1 MVGHYQAALEG
12 YGEVVRS
19 PVTAPSL
26 RATALANSGYA
37 HLSLRQYDNAQRDF
51 AAALKDQPEN
61 SAAYRGLGLVAQ
73 RAGNSAEAAKD
84 YERSVE
90 LQPTPV
96 GFLLLGNALEIGGN
110 PEAAREAQ
118 SQAARMT
125 QDLNDDIA
133 TVRQLLAH

>member
-1 MVGHYQAALEG
+1 
-12 YGEVVRS
+12 
-19 PVTAPSL
+19 
-26 RATALANSGYA
+26 
-37 HLSLRQYDNAQRDF
+37 
-51 AAALKDQPEN
+51 
-61 SAAYRGLGLVAQ
+61 
-73 RAGNSAEAAKD
+73 
-84 YERSVE
+84 